1 MPRVPVDYSKTV
13 VYSITAPDGKVF
25 VGHTTNLTQRKA
37 HLKLLSSNL
46 DSSDEE
52 SKFIKASG
60 GFLAVKIAPVKSVDA
75 KSAIEAKIASE
86 EVRKE
91 LVKASSPEP
100 APRKYKRVP
109 VPKVQELV
117 PTPEPEPFKLM
128 KPEVVLTVPVP
139 VVIKKYPK
147 FKETVPPERKT
158 DAEFKDVHK
167 RKSKPA
173 PAPVPEPPAPPA
185 PVPIPEPVNVVFPL
199 PPVPEPVKRGR
210 PRKVPIAE

>member
-1 MPRVPVDYSKTV
+1 MPKQSIDYSKTV

-37 HLKLLSSNL
+37 HLKLLSTNL

-91 LVKASSPEP
+91 LVKVSNP
-100 APRKYKRVP
+100 APTPRKYKRVP
-109 VPKVQELV
+109 VPVLELV
-117 PTPEPEPFKLM
+117 PTPEPEPAKLM

-173 PAPVPEPPAPPA
+173 PVPEPPAPEPPAPPA
-185 PVPIPEPVNVVFPL
+185 PVSVPEPFPL
-199 PPVPEPVKRGR
+199 PPAPEPVKRGR